1 MASTGKSKRN
11 AVVHDNFL
19 EALRDLGK
27 GVVDE
32 VKTQAK
38 QIVASD
44 LPESFG
50 ISGSGVLNPN
60 ESVSLSQL
68 QSAESRGEQ
77 QAESRFRQQL
87 AELQRQ
93 QEAFASRQT
102 AEIRQQILALK
113 QEIQTFAK
121 SAGEFAQEVQKATA
135 QIPSRPGIYH
145 KNFFIHLREVIMTL
159 RKRVESSRNWLAT
172 ANARA
177 GKRGFYWGQIS
188 KSGTKYML
196 SSERYMV
203 MSTG

>member
-113 QEIQTFAK
+113 QE
-121 SAGEFAQEVQKATA
+121 VQKATA

-177 GKRGFYWGQIS
+177 GKRGFYWGQVS